1 VWSVE
6 ENADHGMLRYRNTGN
21 GGEYIRRPPYCQT
34 ESYLHS
40 LRHKN
45 CFYNNIPS
53 NPFTNLTIY
62 NWTDIAH
69 INEIKFN
76 TMNTE
81 RMV

>member
-1 VWSVE
+1 MILFVWSVE
-6 ENADHGMLRYRNTGN
+6 ENADHGMLRYRNTG
-21 GGEYIRRPPYCQT
+21 
-34 ESYLHS
+34 
-40 LRHKN
+40 
-45 CFYNNIPS
+45 
-53 NPFTNLTIY
+53 LTIY